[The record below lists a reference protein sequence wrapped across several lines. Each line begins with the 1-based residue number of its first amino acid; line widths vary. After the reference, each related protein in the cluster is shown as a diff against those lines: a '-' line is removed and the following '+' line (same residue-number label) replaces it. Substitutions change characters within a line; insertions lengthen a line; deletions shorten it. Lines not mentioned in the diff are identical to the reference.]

1 MSYLSRVLAAPIL
14 LLLAFLLLVFLLQ
27 RRLLYFPSTGA
38 PPERIQRALAASA
51 LRLATDDGHEL
62 GAWLVLPRS
71 RRSAGTV
78 LVFNGNAGDRSMR
91 APLAEALATAG
102 FSVLLFDYRGYADSS
117 GRPSERGLLRD
128 ARAVRRHLV
137 EEVGVDPRR
146 LVYFGESLGTG
157 VAVALAAEHPPAAL
171 VLRSPFP
178 SLVAVGRTHYPFLPV
193 SLLLRDRFDSS
204 TRIARLSCPTL
215 VIAGERDQIVPSKL
229 SRELY
234 DAATQPKEWI
244 EIARADHNDW
254 DLLAGERLVSATL
267 GFLERHGLGPGPP

>member
-1 MSYLSRVLAAPIL
+1 
-14 LLLAFLLLVFLLQ
+14 
-27 RRLLYFPSTGA
+27 
-38 PPERIQRALAASA
+38 
-51 LRLATDDGHEL
+51 
-62 GAWLVLPRS
+62 
-71 RRSAGTV
+71 
-78 LVFNGNAGDRSMR
+78 MR
-91 APLAEALATAG
+91 APCAG
-102 FSVLLFDYRGYADSS
+102 ISSKKSGWILDDSS
-117 GRPSERGLLRD
+117 TSENRWAPASPSRWPPSIRRPPSSSARPSLRW
-128 ARAVRRHLV
+128 
-137 EEVGVDPRR
+137 
-146 LVYFGESLGTG
+146 S
-157 VAVALAAEHPPAAL
+157 
-171 VLRSPFP
+171 
-178 SLVAVGRTHYPFLPV
+178 PFLPV